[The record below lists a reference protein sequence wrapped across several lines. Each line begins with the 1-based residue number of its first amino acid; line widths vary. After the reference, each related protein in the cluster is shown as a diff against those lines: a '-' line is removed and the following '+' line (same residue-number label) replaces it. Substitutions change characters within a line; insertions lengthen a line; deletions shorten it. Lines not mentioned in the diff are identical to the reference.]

1 MATATRVVER
11 DECDL
16 SFTQEVEKL
25 AGTDIFACYQCG
37 VCTGGCPVSFLMDY
51 PPRQIIRMVQMGM
64 RDKVLS
70 STTIW
75 LCSSCNTCF
84 TRCPREVELPEVMA
98 SIKSV
103 AIKQK
108 FPGRIIEG
116 PALYKSMVDNM
127 KKYGRIHETEL
138 YVTFARKTGLTKLL
152 KQMPLA
158 INLFKKRKIKM
169 LPDKIKARDQL
180 KALIEASK
188 KLEKA
193 IE

>member
-1 MATATRVVER
+1 MVAATRVIKR
-11 DECDL
+11 DECDPV
-16 SFTQEVEKL
+16 FTREVEKL

-37 VCTGGCPVSFLMDY
+37 VCTGGCPVSFMMDY
-51 PPRQIIRMVQMGM
+51 TPRQIIRMTQMGM

-70 STTIW
+70 SKTIW

-84 TRCPREVELPEVMA
+84 SRCPREVELPEIMA

-127 KKYGRIHETEL
+127 KKYGRIHEAEL
-138 YVTFARKTGLTKLL
+138 YVNFARKTGLTKLL
-152 KQMPLA
+152 KQLPSA
-158 INLFKKRKIKM
+158 FNLLKKRKLKM
-169 LPDKIKARDQL
+169 MPDKIESTDQL
-180 KALIEASK
+180 KALIEAAK

-193 IE
+193 EE